1 MDSVNVG
8 FREKG
13 QSGEETHTRAAVRN
27 WSEKST
33 PRRSRNRC
41 LYLECIDES
50 QVVERDVVVVVLDVA
65 ERLLVVLHERV
76 DLSVLAFLDL
86 VYLRLASQ
94 VEFVSQRSHLLLVLV
109 FNLVRLS
116 YKVVP
121 LLGQQH
127 VLLLDR
133 GR

>member
-1 MDSVNVG
+1 MSEG
-8 FREKG
+8 I
-13 QSGEETHTRAAVRN
+13 
-27 WSEKST
+27 WSETST
-33 PRRSRNRC
+33 PRRSRNKC
-41 LYLECIDES
+41 PYLECIDES

-65 ERLLVVLHERV
+65 ERLLVVLHQRV

-94 VEFVSQRSHLLLVLV
+94 VEFVSQSSHLLLVFV

-121 LLGQQH
+121 LFRQQH
-127 VLLLDR
+127 VLLLR
-133 GR
+133 RAIVYNHNNNNKFICRAP